1 MIRTIVIASCLLAG
15 GSAVAQ
21 TTNCREMPNNGGYVC
36 SDGSVVR
43 ALPNGGFQAQ
53 DGTTTRPLPNG
64 GFQVTTPTPA
74 PPRPCIRDLSGN
86 CR

>member
-1 MIRTIVIASCLLAG
+1 MIRALVIAVSLVVG
-15 GSAVAQ
+15 GSAAAQ

-64 GFQVTTPTPA
+64 GFQVTTPNN
-74 PPRPCIRDLSGN
+74 PPRQSCMRDLSGN